1 MRGTQ
6 VELAVLPARHS
17 VTRSFPVSQ
26 TVSQVTNTTQHT
38 CELLRLQES
47 LTSSSG
53 GDWGVVGGLQREGPG
68 RLSTTSVATSVGP
81 SQENFNSVDEITVA
95 GTVRLPPLPRWAQ
108 VVKRS

>member
-1 MRGTQ
+1 M
-6 VELAVLPARHS
+6 ELAVLPARHS

-68 RLSTTSVATSVGP
+68 RLSTTSVGP
-81 SQENFNSVDEITVA
+81 GQENFNSVEEITVA
-95 GTVRLPPLPRWAQ
+95 GTVRLPPLLR
-108 VVKRS
+108 

>member
-26 TVSQVTNTTQHT
+26 VTNTTQHT

-47 LTSSSG
+47 LTSRSG
-53 GDWGVVGGLQREGPG
+53 GDWGVAGGLQREGPG
-68 RLSTTSVATSVGP
+68 RLSTTSVGP
-81 SQENFNSVDEITVA
+81 GQENFNSVEEITVA
-95 GTVRLPPLPRWAQ
+95 GTVRLPPLLR
-108 VVKRS
+108 